1 MPIPD
6 IADDSFLVE
15 AVPELRFVD
24 VLRSEASPDA
34 RAAQLEALGAVH
46 VRHFPDR
53 MYSFGEWV
61 AILSEPRVQAPI
73 LHYAWLVLHDGVP
86 VGEFVMDSNV
96 LRETVLIHYVALDKE
111 IRRSLSSD
119 WLARALTSL
128 IEIMETE
135 VQESGAALAIA
146 IAESDE
152 EHSWHWE
159 KMGWIRLDVNY
170 REPKFGM
177 HWSDFG
183 QPSFIPLAAFVHFLK
198 PGSEEARRSAAVQSL
213 KAFLLDNYALN
224 DDEPTVL
231 ETCALAQSI
240 TL

>member
-24 VLRSEASPDA
+24 VFQSEASPEV

-61 AILSEPRVQAPI
+61 AILSEPRVRAPV
-73 LHYAWLVLHDGVP
+73 LHYAWLVLRDGVP
-86 VGEFVMDSNV
+86 VGEFVMDSNL

-111 IRRSLSSD
+111 VRRTLNSD
-119 WLARALTSL
+119 WLARALNGL
-128 IEIMETE
+128 IEIMTAEAQQLGVT
-135 VQESGAALAIA
+135 LAIA

-152 EHSWHWE
+152 AHGWHWQ
-159 KMGWIRLDVNY
+159 KMEWIPLDVNY
-170 REPKFGM
+170 REPKYGM

-183 QPSFIPLAAFVHFLK
+183 QPSFVPLVVFVRFLK
-198 PGSEEARRSAAVQSL
+198 PGSEEERKFAAVQSL
-213 KAFLLDNYALN
+213 KAFLVDNYALN
-224 DDEPTVL
+224 ENEPTVL
-231 ETCALAQSI
+231 EICALAQSI

>member
-24 VLRSEASPDA
+24 VLRGEGSPDA
-34 RAAQLEALGAVH
+34 RAAQLEAISAVH
-46 VRHFPDR
+46 ARHFPDR

-61 AILSEPRVQAPI
+61 AILSEPRVQAPV

-111 IRRSLSSD
+111 IRHSLSSD

-128 IEIMETE
+128 IAIMETE
-135 VQESGAALAIA
+135 AEVLGASLTIA

-152 EHSWHWE
+152 EHSWHWA
-159 KMGWIRLDVNY
+159 KMKWIRLDVNY
-170 REPKFGM
+170 HEPKFGM

-183 QPSFIPLAAFVHFLK
+183 QPFFIPLASFVHFLK
-198 PGSEEARRSAAVQSL
+198 PGSEEARRAAVVQAL

-224 DDEPTVL
+224 EDEPTVL
-231 ETCALAQSI
+231 ETCKLAQSI
-240 TL
+240 PL

>member
-1 MPIPD
+1 VRFF
-6 IADDSFLVE
+6 ALAAT
-15 AVPELRFVD
+15 AV
-24 VLRSEASPDA
+24 
-34 RAAQLEALGAVH
+34 LGAVCLGAQQSPMQ
-46 VRHFPDR
+46 V
-53 MYSFGEWV
+53 
-61 AILSEPRVQAPI
+61 
-73 LHYAWLVLHDGVP
+73 
-86 VGEFVMDSNV
+86 
-96 LRETVLIHYVALDKE
+96 VAL
-111 IRRSLSSD
+111 
-119 WLARALTSL
+119 ALCWW
-128 IEIMETE
+128 
-135 VQESGAALAIA
+135 AIA